1 MSSEDTEMVLTDRIQ
16 EIKEEAASES
26 DLKEEEND
34 PFVQKD
40 RIEEEKE
47 VKDEI
52 GQLSIMYIWHGSKCV
67 QNSSD
72 SLF

>member
-34 PFVQKD
+34 PFVEKD

-52 GQLSIMYIWHGSKCV
+52 GQLSNMYLARQKMCPKF
-67 QNSSD
+67 Q
-72 SLF
+72 

>member
-1 MSSEDTEMVLTDRIQ
+1 MSSEETEMVLTDRIQ

-34 PFVQKD
+34 PFVEKD
-40 RIEEEKE
+40 TIEEEKE

-52 GQLSIMYIWHGSKCV
+52 GQLSNMYLARQQMCPKF
-67 QNSSD
+67 
-72 SLF
+72 L

>member
-1 MSSEDTEMVLTDRIQ
+1 MSSEETEMVLTDRIQ

-34 PFVQKD
+34 PFVEKD
-40 RIEEEKE
+40 TIEEEKE

-52 GQLSIMYIWHGSKCV
+52 GQLSNMYLARQQMCRK
-67 QNSSD
+67 
-72 SLF
+72 F

>member
-1 MSSEDTEMVLTDRIQ
+1 MSSEETEMVLTDRIQ

-34 PFVQKD
+34 PFVEKD

-52 GQLSIMYIWHGSKCV
+52 GQLNIMYLARQQMCPKF
-67 QNSSD
+67 Q
-72 SLF
+72 

>member
-34 PFVQKD
+34 PFVEKD

-52 GQLSIMYIWHGSKCV
+52 GQLSNICIWHGSKCV